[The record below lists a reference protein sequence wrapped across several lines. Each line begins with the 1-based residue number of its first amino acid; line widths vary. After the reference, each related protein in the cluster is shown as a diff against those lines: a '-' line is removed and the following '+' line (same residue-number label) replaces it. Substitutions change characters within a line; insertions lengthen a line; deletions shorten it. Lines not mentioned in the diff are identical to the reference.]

1 MRIAETLLSELDEE
15 MKGTRKV
22 LERLPEEKLDWTP
35 HPKSMTLGRLA
46 NHVVDMVGWGAMVL
60 RETQLDLAPEGGPA
74 WELPNRTTRDALL
87 AAFDANVAETRAA
100 LAAAPDADFGVPWT
114 LRAGAQAY
122 FTLPRAVVMRSMV
135 FNHLIHHRAQLT
147 VYLRLLDVP
156 VPGLYGPSAD
166 EQ

>member
-1 MRIAETLLSELDEE
+1 MRIAETLLPEFDEE

-22 LERLPEEKLDWTP
+22 LARLPEERFDWQP
-35 HPKSMTLGRLA
+35 HPKSMSLGRLA

-60 RETQLDLAPEGGPA
+60 RETELDLAPEGAPA
-74 WELPNRTTRDALL
+74 WELPNHTTRETLL

-100 LAAAPDADFGVPWT
+100 LAAAADAEFGVPWA
-114 LRAGAQAY
+114 LRAGAQVY
-122 FTLPRAVVMRSMV
+122 FTLPRAVVLRSMV
-135 FNHLIHHRAQLT
+135 FNHLVHHRAQLT